1 MLFVAGEAD
10 CPPVACTHSGLVG
23 VFCLGV
29 CVRWLGTTACVCPPH
44 VVVGGSVTPGV
55 GDRSCLLW
63 GMTAATPQ
71 RRHVRFTGIGSG
83 ARTSAF
89 PLVCCCRNYS
99 ASVAVR
105 IDCVMDSVSTRFDS
119 DGDTCESRDSGRAQG
134 PSDQIRWCRRVFNGT
149 TPHSSAWFFC
159 LVVLVVLLHNVTHRA

>member
-1 MLFVAGEAD
+1 MGFAVRSRRSRLPPCGLHSLRACGCFLPWSVCEIVRNNRVRVSPTRGCGGKCYTW
-10 CPPVACTHSGLVG
+10 CPRP
-23 VFCLGV
+23 
-29 CVRWLGTTACVCPPH
+29 
-44 VVVGGSVTPGV
+44 
-55 GDRSCLLW
+55 
-63 GMTAATPQ
+63 MTAATPQ
-71 RRHVRFTGIGSG
+71 RRHVRFTGTGSG

-119 DGDTCESRDSGRAQG
+119 DRDTCESRDSGRAQG
-134 PSDQIRWCRRVFNGT
+134 PSDQIRWCRRVLSGT